1 MALDYATEKKLRPLY
16 EAIDDCQYKQALQ
29 LVTKMLKKTPDW
41 PLIKALKALVLVRTG
56 KENEASELCK
66 QVKKTIPADDATLQA
81 VTMVYKE
88 LGEHT
93 SIVELYESAA
103 NSQPKNEEFANHWF
117 MAMVRSS
124 DYKGQQQ
131 AALKLHR
138 TFKSNKYLFWGI
150 MSLALQ
156 GEGGSSLSY
165 MLAERM
171 MAKAQE
177 EGRLE
182 EVEHFRLYL
191 LILLDQKKHE
201 EALALFDTPLG
212 EKSLRDPE
220 VRQMKTEL
228 LSTNKKWSE
237 VLAAS
242 EKALVH
248 ENADDWIN
256 WLAYFDA
263 VEALVAEDNK
273 EVVNNAHQL
282 IEKLKKSALEAPMMK
297 RGPFLAE
304 LEFEYRLAKK
314 QDQGHDQSNLLQNI
328 VTYFAQFGSK
338 SCCFEDLQNY
348 TSYLK
353 LTPEKAKGFIQSLK
367 DTIKE
372 TGEKAGKVKNIYKDT
387 NIRKLER
394 FLGLQSQLSL
404 KEGIELVNGLWKA
417 YEDALPLGKG
427 LEKTEYQYGDE
438 YVILAT
444 HILLDLYHEHNNTS
458 LLIQAVSL
466 LEIALVKS
474 VSNFQIKLALVRL
487 YAILGIYTRIEQ
499 IYLTMEIKQIQFD
512 TMIHYFTDK
521 LFSLGCLDEIEQ
533 SLYDALVIYKSNE
546 VETPEMLVK
555 AYQFGTF
562 SKIQEFI
569 EFRNRLDT
577 SLQHSIS
584 LVELIRIDAMNATFQ
599 IKNGVQFFHDLDVS
613 KIKFDDVFI
622 DSRSDNRDFKV
633 FMNCNSKEI
642 QSAQEL
648 FKPTISTNKTWV
660 QMFSYVFNI
669 LSAAC
674 DTKGVKDLDS
684 VVKQFTEFLGRES
697 IQANVTCQE
706 YWLAKYVSDL
716 SNALVL
722 SKSSVKN
729 ADNSKKIAGFLKDAA
744 EIMEK
749 HVIET
754 RPYTTETIS
763 WVDFHKTN
771 TVLEVFNYG
780 SVLLEM
786 LNRSLGLTS
795 KDAKR
800 KAAENKVD
808 EVLMNLTALQAIA
821 KKSMVTV
828 QTNVKTGKDL
838 FRIQLQKKLIKEIT
852 NSEVVLDY
860 FKTKEA
866 QTVLNDHL
874 KIMVTS
880 WALSIERY
888 TDEVN
893 KRILKM

>member
-29 LVTKMLKKTPDW
+29 LVNKMLKKTPDW
-41 PLIKALKALVLVRTG
+41 PLIKASWRTYVQSTKYNVTRG
-56 KENEASELCK
+56 KTDNGLLDNA
-66 QVKKTIPADDATLQA
+66 
-81 VTMVYKE
+81 
-88 LGEHT
+88 
-93 SIVELYESAA
+93 IVELYESAA

-138 TFKSNKYLFWGI
+138 TFKHNKYLFWGI

-156 GEGGSSLSY
+156 GAGGSSLSY
-165 MLAERM
+165 MLSERM

-212 EKSLRDPE
+212 KKSLRDPE

-228 LSTNKKWSE
+228 LLTNKKWSE
-237 VLAAS
+237 VLVAS
-242 EKALVH
+242 EQALVH
-248 ENADDWIN
+248 ENSDDWIN

-263 VEALVAEDNK
+263 VEALVAEDDK
-273 EVVNNAHQL
+273 ETINNAHQL

-304 LEFEYRLAKK
+304 LEFEYRLSKK
-314 QDQGHDQSNLLQNI
+314 QAQGQDQPNSLQN
-328 VTYFAQFGSK
+328 VVAYFSRFGSK

-348 TSYLK
+348 TCYLRSS
-353 LTPEKAKGFIQSLK
+353 PEKAKEFVDSLRN
-367 DTIKE
+367 TIKE
-372 TGEKAGKVKNIYKDT
+372 TDEKSGKVKNIYKDT

-417 YEDALPLGKG
+417 YEDALPLGNG

-438 YVILAT
+438 YVILAS
-444 HILLDLYHEHNNTS
+444 HILLDLYNEHKNTS
-458 LLIQAVSL
+458 LLIQAVSILETAL
-466 LEIALVKS
+466 LKS
-474 VSNFQIKLALVRL
+474 VSNFQIKLAL
-487 YAILGIYTRIEQ
+487 Q
-499 IYLTMEIKQIQFD
+499 IYATMEIKQIQFD
-512 TMIHYFTDK
+512 TMIF
-521 LFSLGCLDEIEQ
+521 FSLGCLDEVEQ
-533 SLYDALVIYKSNE
+533 SLYEGLSIYKSNE

-555 AYQFGTF
+555 AYQYGTF

-584 LVELIRIDAMNATFQ
+584 MIELIRIDAMNATFQ
-599 IKNGVQFFHDLDVS
+599 IKSGTQFFHELDVS
-613 KIKFDDVFI
+613 KIKCDDAFI
-622 DSRSDNRDFKV
+622 DGRSDNRDFKV
-633 FMNCNSKEI
+633 FMNCNSKET
-642 QSAQEL
+642 QSAQEV

-660 QMFSYVFNI
+660 QMFSFIFNI

-674 DTKGVKDLDS
+674 DTKGVKDLGS
-684 VVKQFTEFLGRES
+684 VVEQFTGFLDRENV
-697 IQANVTCQE
+697 QTNVTLQE
-706 YWLAKYVSDL
+706 YWLAKYVCKL

-722 SKSSVKN
+722 SKSPVKN
-729 ADNSKKIAGFLKDAA
+729 AETLLKDAT
-744 EIMEK
+744 EIMET

-754 RPYTTETIS
+754 RPYKTETIS
-763 WVDFHKTN
+763 WVDFHQTT

-780 SVLLEM
+780 SILLEM
-786 LNRSLGLTS
+786 LNRGLGLTS

-808 EVLMNLTALQAIA
+808 EVFVNLTALQAA
-821 KKSMVTV
+821 TKKSMVTV
-828 QTNVKTGKDL
+828 QTNVKTGKDI
-838 FRIQLQKKLIKEIT
+838 FRIQLQKKIIKDIT
-852 NSEVVLDY
+852 SSETAIDY

-866 QTVLNDHL
+866 QTILNDHL
-874 KIMVTS
+874 KTMVTS
-880 WALSIERY
+880 WALSIERFSE
-888 TDEVN
+888 EVN